1 MKSLF
6 FLLALGLA
14 HAAKITSYPQPEE
27 AAPSSYGEDSSYGKE
42 DSYGGSSSGGYGG
55 GGDEYAKQP
64 KCSYYDETHYK
75 EHCEEYYEKLCT
87 TTHKESCKDVKDKN
101 CNGVVSS
108 KQVRKC
114 FDVTE
119 LRCSL
124 KEDVKLETVQLPVT
138 VQKCRRRPGTS
149 ISFVLL
155 PLVPNTSLSI
165 HSRAS
170 VRHRVRFPH
179 HPQGPP
185 RLHQRREQQVQLHQ
199 ADRLRPHLP
208 LVLLHRLRDHPR
220 LRSSPAQGRIS

>member
-42 DSYGGSSSGGYGG
+42 DSYGGSSSGGYG

-149 ISFVLL
+149 TISFVLL
-155 PLVPNTSLSI
+155 PLVPNISL
-165 HSRAS
+165 
-170 VRHRVRFPH
+170 
-179 HPQGPP
+179 HPFQSKFATPCMTP
-185 RLHQRREQQVQLHQ
+185 T
-199 ADRLRPHLP
+199 
-208 LVLLHRLRDHPR
+208 
-220 LRSSPAQGRIS
+220 SPARTATSASTSRTTSAATPSRPSMTAPAAGHSPSTARPPPSTLLPRPR

>member
-42 DSYGGSSSGGYGG
+42 DSYGGSSSGGGYG

-149 ISFVLL
+149 ISFASL
-155 PLVPNTSLSI
+155 PLV
-165 HSRAS
+165 
-170 VRHRVRFPH
+170 F
-179 HPQGPP
+179 
-185 RLHQRREQQVQLHQ
+185 
-199 ADRLRPHLP
+199 
-208 LVLLHRLRDHPR
+208 
-220 LRSSPAQGRIS
+220 